1 MVIQRTPAGNL
12 LREHRIARAV
22 VYAARGEREVMRHA
36 AVSLVKLVQIG
47 MLASCS
53 YPPLPHVDV
62 PREVQQVSVASSRDL
77 DLLFLIDDSPSM
89 ADKQVNLATS
99 FPNFIQLLSSLP
111 GGLPSVH
118 IGVATSDMGTQ
129 AALDATP
136 GPPIGTVGLG
146 GCSGLGKDGVLQ
158 VFGQP
163 VTGAYLSDI
172 ANPDGT
178 RTKNYTGD
186 LATVFGNIAKAAGA
200 KGCGFEQHLAA
211 VQRALTNP
219 ANQGFLR
226 DTAYLGII
234 VLADEDDCSLAH
246 TSLLASDSSSSAQLG
261 ALQSFRCTRFGVAC
275 DQGGQTPDAMNQVGT
290 KGQCHPDD
298 ASAYLANTDQHAA
311 FLRGVK
317 AFPGQ
322 LFLAAIAGNV
332 DRVSVELRTPAGEMT
347 AIPALAHSCSYV
359 DASSATE
366 VADPAIRIKSVLD
379 QFPGRSAFSSICE
392 QDLSGALMQIG
403 DLVKTVMGPPC
414 FLGQLLDEDPGK
426 AGSQYDCAVSAVDP
440 QTPAPGRSLPAC
452 DRDDASATN
461 PPCWHIAAD
470 ATSCPK
476 ADHLLLRIEG
486 QSMLAAHGYV
496 TASCALVPAK

>member
-1 MVIQRTPAGNL
+1 
-12 LREHRIARAV
+12 
-22 VYAARGEREVMRHA
+22 MRPA
-36 AVSLVKLVQIG
+36 AVSLVKLVQVG

-62 PREVQQVSVASSRDL
+62 PREVQQFAVTSSRDL

-89 ADKQVNLATS
+89 ADKQANLATS
-99 FPNFIQLLSSLP
+99 FPKFIEVLNSLP

-129 AALDATP
+129 ATLDPSP
-136 GPPIGTVGLG
+136 GPAIGTLGAG
-146 GCSGLGKDGVLQ
+146 GCSGLGKDGDLQ

-172 ANPDGT
+172 ADPVTGT
-178 RTKNYTGD
+178 RTRNYTGD

-211 VQRALTNP
+211 VQHALTNP

-226 DTAYLGII
+226 ETAYLGII
-234 VLADEDDCSLAH
+234 ILADEDDCSLAH
-246 TSLLASDSSSSAQLG
+246 TSLIASDSSSNAQLG
-261 ALQSFRCTRFGVAC
+261 ELQSFRCTRFGVVC
-275 DQGGQTPDAMNQVGT
+275 DQGGQTPDAMNQVGA
-290 KGQCHPDD
+290 KGQCHPND
-298 ASAYLANTDQHAA
+298 ASAYLATAGQYAA

-322 LFLAAIAGNV
+322 LFVAAIAGNV
-332 DRVSVELRTPAGEMT
+332 DPISVELRVPPGLST

-359 DASSATE
+359 DASMATE

-379 QFPGRSAFSSICE
+379 QFPGHSAFASICE

-403 DLVKTVMGPPC
+403 DLVKTVTGPPC
-414 FLGQLLDEDPGK
+414 FVGQLLDEDPGK
-426 AGSQYDCAVSAVDP
+426 AGPQYDCTVSAVDP

-452 DRDDASATN
+452 NRDDASATN
-461 PPCWHIAAD
+461 QPCWRIAAD

-486 QSMLAAHGYV
+486 QSMLAFNGYV
-496 TASCALVPAK
+496 TASCALVPAR